1 MKKVLLIEDDTVVR
15 ENTAELLELASYT
28 VITAEN
34 GKTGVAKAKK
44 HLPDIIICDIMM
56 PELNGYGVLHIL
68 SKEESTKQIPFIFLS
83 AKTEYKDMRKG
94 MDLGADDYITKP
106 FDESEIYSAIE
117 SRLAKVAI
125 FNENKEKQIT
135 QIATENVE
143 EFLFQPN
150 EIRTIEQ
157 LRIYFTENVEEFLF
171 QPNEIIYNEGD
182 NSNYVY
188 LINTGVVKTYKIDE
202 QGKELITSINKEND
216 FFGFTSFTH
225 NINYK
230 EAAAAI
236 ENVTTFRLTKNEL
249 QSLLEKNHFLTLEL
263 IDYLS
268 DNVSEIKEHLLEM
281 AYSSVRRKTASTIL
295 QFSKK
300 IKKSPTDN
308 PKISRSDLASIAG
321 IATETFIRT
330 LSDFKKEGIIEIE
343 GRNIKIINLDKL
355 KKIN

>member
-15 ENTAELLELASYT
+15 ENTAELLELANYT
-28 VITAEN
+28 VITADN

-56 PELNGYGVLHIL
+56 PELNGYGVLQIL
-68 SKEESTKQIPFIFLS
+68 SKEKSTKLIPFIFLS
-83 AKTEYKDMRKG
+83 AKTEHKDIRKG

-106 FDESEIYSAIE
+106 FDESEIFSAIE

-125 FNENKEKQIT
+125 FNEKREKQKIEK
-135 QIATENVE
+135 ATEIEVDENEIKTIDQLKNYFIENVE
-143 EFLFQPN
+143 EFSFQPN
-150 EIRTIEQ
+150 DM
-157 LRIYFTENVEEFLF
+157 
-171 QPNEIIYNEGD
+171 IYNEGD

-230 EAAAAI
+230 ESAAAI

-249 QSLLEKNHFLTLEL
+249 QHLLEKNHFLTLEL

-281 AYSSVRRKTASTIL
+281 AYSSVRKKTASTIL

-330 LSDFKKEGIIEIE
+330 LSDFKKEGIIEIV
-343 GRNIKIINLDKL
+343 GRNIKIINIDKL
-355 KKIN
+355 KKIK